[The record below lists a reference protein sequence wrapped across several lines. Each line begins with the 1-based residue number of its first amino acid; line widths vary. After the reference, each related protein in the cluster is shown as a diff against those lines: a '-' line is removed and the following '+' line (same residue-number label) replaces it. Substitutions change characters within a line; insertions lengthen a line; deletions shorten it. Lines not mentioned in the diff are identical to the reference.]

1 MVISDQTLI
10 TIQKLITDS
19 KTTNR
24 TWLITG
30 VAGFIGSNLLECL
43 LLCGEK
49 VIGIDDLSTG
59 STTNLDEVNEL
70 VGGKLWSNF
79 EFVNGDIRNKD
90 LLENLLKNV
99 TFVLHQAALGSV
111 PRSIKDP
118 ITTNDVNITGFL
130 NLLSS
135 AVENKEIRIVYAAS
149 SSTYGDHKSHPKV
162 ESQIGQPLS
171 PYAITK
177 LVNEI
182 YAQNFN
188 KLFGL
193 KITGL
198 RYFNVFGPRQDPE
211 GAYAAVIPKWIY
223 STLKTQSVEINGDGQ
238 TSRDFC
244 FVENVVQA
252 NIRAA
257 LNIPSDHQVYNVACG
272 ASTSLNQLLMYI
284 QKYCNLKKYT
294 NASIDPIYKDFRLGD
309 VKHSLASLDKIKS
322 RLKYDPKFS
331 LEDGLRLTIDYFY
344 GK

>member
-1 MVISDQTLI
+1 VVISDQTLI
-10 TIQKLITDS
+10 TVQKLITDS
-19 KTTNR
+19 KTTDR

-49 VIGIDDLSTG
+49 VIGIDDFSTG
-59 STTNLDEVNEL
+59 SLANLDEVNEL
-70 VGGKLWSNF
+70 VGSKLWSNF
-79 EFVNGDIRNKD
+79 EFVKGDIRNKD

-135 AVENKEIRIVYAAS
+135 AVENKDIRIVYAAS

-188 KLFGL
+188 KLFSL

-244 FVENVVQA
+244 FIENVVQA

-257 LNIPSDHQVYNVACG
+257 FNISSDHQVYNVAYG
-272 ASTSLNQLLMYI
+272 ESTSLNQLLTYI
-284 QKYCNLKKYT
+284 QNYCNMKKYT
-294 NASIDPIYKDFRLGD
+294 NASIDPIYKDFRVGD
-309 VKHSLASLDKIKS
+309 VKQSLASLDKIKS